1 MVKIQKQQKNT
12 FQMKPVYQIH
22 QNIESVFE
30 WIEFNDLR
38 SDVTIDA
45 PQVDDFVISKVDEKL
60 FGKAQFDAK
69 LVLAQTSRNVGM
81 SLKLCSIQKLDFCKL
96 HLHTFCY

>member
-1 MVKIQKQQKNT
+1 
-12 FQMKPVYQIH
+12 MKPVYQIH
-22 QNIESVFE
+22 QNVESVLE
-30 WIEFNDLR
+30 GIEFNDLR

-96 HLHTFCY
+96 QLHTFCY